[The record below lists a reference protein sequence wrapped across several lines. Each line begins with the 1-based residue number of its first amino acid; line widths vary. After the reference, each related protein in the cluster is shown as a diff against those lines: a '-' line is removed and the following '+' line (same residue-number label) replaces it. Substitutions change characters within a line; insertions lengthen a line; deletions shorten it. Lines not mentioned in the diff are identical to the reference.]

1 MTEHR
6 TPPSGLV
13 LTATDN
19 PTIKAAIALHEPRER
34 RDQSRFL
41 AEGRRSIDGLLA
53 AGWVPELLF
62 VRDGAEVP
70 AHWPAVVRVGERVA
84 ARLSQLST
92 APGYAGIFPLPVPPP
107 LDVHAGG
114 LILAGISDPG
124 NLGTLLRAAAAF
136 ACRQVVL
143 AGGADP
149 FSSKVLQ
156 ASAGALPLVH
166 LHPHIEPGAMAGGAP
181 LCALV
186 VSGGVPPG
194 ALPPGP
200 RWLVVGGEA
209 HGVPPEWLAQC
220 REQLTL
226 PMPGG
231 TESLNA
237 AMAGTVALYA
247 VHCPV
252 ARTAG

>member
-6 TPPSGLV
+6 PPLPGLL

-19 PTIKAAIALHEPRER
+19 PAIKAAIALHEPRER
-34 RDQSRFL
+34 RAQARFL
-41 AEGRRSIDGLLA
+41 AEGRRVIDGLLA
-53 AGWVPELLF
+53 AGWTPERLF
-62 VRDGAEVP
+62 VRDGEEVP
-70 AHWPAVVRVGERVA
+70 AHWPAVVRVAERVA

-149 FSSKVLQ
+149 FGSKAVQ
-156 ASAGALPLVH
+156 ASAGALPLVQ
-166 LHPHIEPGAMAGGAP
+166 LHAGVEPEALAGGAP

-186 VSGGVPPG
+186 VSGGLAPS
-194 ALPPGP
+194 ALPPGR

-209 HGVPPEWLAQC
+209 HGVPPLWLAQC
-220 REQLTL
+220 SERLTL

-247 VHCPV
+247 VQSP
-252 ARTAG
+252 AGRTAG